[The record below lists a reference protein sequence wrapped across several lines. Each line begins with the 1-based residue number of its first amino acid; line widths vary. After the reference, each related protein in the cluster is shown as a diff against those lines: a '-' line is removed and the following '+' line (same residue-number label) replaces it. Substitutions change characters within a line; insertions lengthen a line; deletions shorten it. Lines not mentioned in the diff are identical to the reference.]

1 MPLKIKYKKPGTVD
15 PRSSYPDQILLFLV
29 LSLLS
34 VGLVMVY
41 SSSSVVSMHQYNDSV
56 FFVKKQAWRI
66 LIGLMV
72 MTLFTYLDYRKL
84 ATISAPLCLLFTVLL
99 VLVYVPGLGY
109 SAGGAKRWIDVFFR
123 IQPSEYFKIFYI
135 IFLAYSLSQLSRVK
149 NKFSN
154 LVLPHLLFL
163 AFVSALV
170 LFQPDLSTALL
181 IALIGFFMIFSLYS
195 SPKVIFIVGAL
206 TSLTMVYQIWRT
218 PYRLKRVIAFVNPS
232 DHQLNS
238 GYQLI
243 QSKISLGSG
252 GFMGL
257 GLGQSRQKY
266 LYLPEEHTDFIFA
279 ILGEEFGFLGA
290 SIIILLFMILLVRGI
305 RIAIRAPDSIG
316 KLLAY
321 GITGYITLQVL
332 LNLMVVAGLIPPTG
346 LPLPFLSYGGS
357 AMITNLLGVGILL
370 NISRYINPES

>member
-1 MPLKIKYKKPGTVD
+1 MD
-15 PRSSYPDQILLFLV
+15 PRCSYPDQVLLFLI
-29 LSLLS
+29 LSLLAI
-34 VGLVMVY
+34 GLVMVY
-41 SSSSVVSMHQYNDSV
+41 SSSSVVSMHKFNDSV

-66 LIGLMV
+66 LIGLVMMV
-72 MTLFTYLDYRKL
+72 VFVYLDYRKL
-84 ATISAPLCLLFTVLL
+84 VKISAPLCLLFTGMLI
-99 VLVYVPGLGY
+99 LVYIPGVGVEG
-109 SAGGAKRWIDVFFR
+109 GGAKRWIDFFFR
-123 IQPSEYFKIFYI
+123 IQPSEYFKVFYI
-135 IFLAYSLSQLSRVK
+135 LFLAGSLSQLNRVK

-163 AFVSALV
+163 AFVSCLV

-181 IALIGFFMIFSLYS
+181 IALIGFFMIFSLYTSPRLILIVVLLS
-195 SPKVIFIVGAL
+195 SVTL
-206 TSLTMVYQIWRT
+206 VYQILKT
-218 PYRLKRVIAFVNPS
+218 PYRLKRVVAFINPS

-252 GFMGL
+252 GVTGL

-279 ILGEEFGFLGA
+279 ILGEEFGFLG
-290 SIIILLFMILLVRGI
+290 SSLIILIFVIFLIRGL
-305 RIAIRAPDSIG
+305 RIAIRAPDTVG

-321 GITGYITLQVL
+321 GVTGYITLQVL

-346 LPLPFLSYGGS
+346 LPLPFLSYGGN
-357 AMITNLLGVGILL
+357 AMITNLVGVGILL
-370 NISRYINPES
+370 NISRYVDPSV